1 MNNSKKI
8 VAFSSTDCCAL
19 VAFDVAKDSL
29 SYRSQML
36 DILETREIPN
46 SFGAALSTLDELRN
60 GAMASGF
67 TDIHIV
73 LEPTGVYHKPLVAA
87 AKKLSVSREWIKT
100 EVLAKLRFVESGDD
114 GKSDVKDPRVLEL
127 AAALGKTMI
136 LRDLDKPYSLLR
148 EWGATYDAAERGLV
162 AAKCRIHPLLKQLLP
177 EFDFG
182 NDFLYGPS
190 GTAFVERFGANPFKV
205 TRDGI
210 KAFKTRM
217 KRAAPRIRAR
227 SIERLYEHARAALR
241 SGLDQD
247 LAEVLEIRIRQAWE
261 DLTTGL
267 ARRQEAA
274 AKLEELYDQ
283 ARQDD
288 PDLPQPTEG
297 VITKLQGG
305 RLVAESGPLRDFR
318 TGDQL
323 LRYLSMNLVGNDSG
337 QQRGR
342 VRTSKK
348 GRRRGS
354 KVAHQVAF
362 ALSKRNRLF
371 GDFYHD
377 KKERMGG
384 TKAMTATA
392 RKWLLMIFGWYR
404 SGREFDL
411 DRVFRSESQYLAK
424 AA

>member
-1 MNNSKKI
+1 MNHSSKI
-8 VAFSSTDCCAL
+8 VALSSTDCRAL

-46 SFGAALSTLDELRN
+46 RFDAALSTLDGLRH
-60 GAMASGF
+60 GAIEAGF

-87 AKKLSVSREWIKT
+87 AKKLGVSREWIKT

-162 AAKCRIHPLLKQLLP
+162 AAKCRVHPLLKQLLP
-177 EFDFG
+177 HFAFG

-241 SGLDQD
+241 SWS
-247 LAEVLEIRIRQAWE
+247 R
-261 DLTTGL
+261 
-267 ARRQEAA
+267 
-274 AKLEELYDQ
+274 
-283 ARQDD
+283 
-288 PDLPQPTEG
+288 
-297 VITKLQGG
+297 
-305 RLVAESGPLRDFR
+305 
-318 TGDQL
+318 
-323 LRYLSMNLVGNDSG
+323 
-337 QQRGR
+337 
-342 VRTSKK
+342 
-348 GRRRGS
+348 
-354 KVAHQVAF
+354 
-362 ALSKRNRLF
+362 
-371 GDFYHD
+371 
-377 KKERMGG
+377 
-384 TKAMTATA
+384 
-392 RKWLLMIFGWYR
+392 
-404 SGREFDL
+404 
-411 DRVFRSESQYLAK
+411 
-424 AA
+424 

>member
-1 MNNSKKI
+1 MNHSRKI
-8 VAFSSTDCCAL
+8 VAVSSNDCCAL

-36 DILETREIPN
+36 DILVTEEISN
-46 SFGAALSTLDELRN
+46 TFDVALSTLEGLRQR
-60 GAMASGF
+60 ATESGF
-67 TDIHIV
+67 ADIHIV
-73 LEPTGVYHKPLVAA
+73 LEPTGPYHKPLVAA
-87 AKKLSVSREWIKT
+87 AKKLGVSKEWIKT

-114 GKSDVKDPRVLEL
+114 GKSDVKDPCVLEL

-148 EWGATYDAAERGLV
+148 EWGAIYDTAERGLI

-182 NDFLYGPS
+182 SDFLYGPS
-190 GTAFVERFGANPFKV
+190 GTAFIQRFGANPFKV
-205 TRDGI
+205 TRRGI
-210 KAFKTRM
+210 KTFKTRM
-217 KRAAPRIRAR
+217 KRAAPRMQAR
-227 SIERLYEHARAALR
+227 SMERLYEHARASIR
-241 SGLDQD
+241 SGLDED
-247 LAEVLEIRIRQAWE
+247 LADVLEIRLRQAWE
-261 DLTTGL
+261 DLTTSL

-283 ARQDD
+283 ARQSD
-288 PDLPQPTEG
+288 PRLPQPTQG

-305 RLVAESGPLRDFR
+305 RLIAESGPLSDFR

-323 LRYLSMNLVGNDSG
+323 LRYLSLNLIGNDSG
-337 QQRGR
+337 KQRGR

-362 ALSKRNRLF
+362 ALSKKDRLF
-371 GDFYHD
+371 GEFYHG

-404 SGREFDL
+404 SGREFNL
-411 DRVFRSESQYLAK
+411 NRVFQSESQCLAK